1 MTQYCQVEDVKVY
14 LPNNIVVEG
23 TNSSPDPYNPEPS
36 NLTIDNI
43 DFYILQA
50 TQRIN
55 ALIRVVY
62 DVPLKKINQG
72 GTVSFPDPIQAVCAI
87 LSAQMIYEQKLMGA
101 ERETSDAQKRR
112 EEWAEGMLVRLQNG
126 EIVLEGQRRTRSSR
140 FISNTLRGAPKNP
153 AVEGRSQGGKQ

>member
-1 MTQYCQVEDVKVY
+1 MTTYCNIEDVIVY

-23 TNSSPDPYNPEPS
+23 TNSTPDPYNPEPA
-36 NLTIDNI
+36 NLLVDNI
-43 DFYILQA
+43 EFYIEQA

-55 ALIRVVY
+55 ALIRAVY

-72 GTVSFPDPIQAVCAI
+72 GEVDFPSPIPTVCAI
-87 LSAQMIYEQKLMGA
+87 MAAQMIYEQKLQGA
-101 ERETSDAQKRR
+101 DREASEPQKRR
-112 EEWAEGMLVRLQNG
+112 EDWAENMMVRLQNG

-153 AVEGRSQGGKQ
+153 AVEGKSQGNK